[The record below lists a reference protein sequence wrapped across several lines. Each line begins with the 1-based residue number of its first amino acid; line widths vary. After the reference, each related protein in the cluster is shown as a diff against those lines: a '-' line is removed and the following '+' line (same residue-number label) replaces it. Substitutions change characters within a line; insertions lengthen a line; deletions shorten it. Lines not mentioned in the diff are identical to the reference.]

1 MIFEGCLDSNPECC
15 RRKLALYRLS
25 HRSLKD
31 LATYPSLRAITLCDI
46 IGWPIL
52 SSKRGQNFFYFLKYL
67 HDVSELLKMG
77 GLNNG
82 KEGGAEV
89 RSLKL
94 GGHVGFDSMPDQLVN
109 KSVQNGFCFNI
120 LSIGETGI
128 GKSTLADSLFNT
140 RKRSLILYFFF

>member
-1 MIFEGCLDSNPECC
+1 
-15 RRKLALYRLS
+15 
-25 HRSLKD
+25 
-31 LATYPSLRAITLCDI
+31 
-46 IGWPIL
+46 
-52 SSKRGQNFFYFLKYL
+52 
-67 HDVSELLKMG
+67 MG

-82 KEGGAEV
+82 KEGQEV

-120 LSIGETGI
+120 LSIGETGV

-140 RKRSLILYFFF
+140 RYQFFCHLNLPVRVDTLLKLKGGCVCLPQGCGDFNNLIMPTLG

>member
-1 MIFEGCLDSNPECC
+1 
-15 RRKLALYRLS
+15 
-25 HRSLKD
+25 
-31 LATYPSLRAITLCDI
+31 
-46 IGWPIL
+46 
-52 SSKRGQNFFYFLKYL
+52 
-67 HDVSELLKMG
+67 MG
-77 GLNNG
+77 GLKNG
-82 KEGGAEV
+82 KEGEEEAAL

-140 RKRSLILYFFF
+140 RKRIALFVYCYSHRTYLGTYLLTFLHTSTLAVSVGSFIKLKWLKYLGQILF

>member
-1 MIFEGCLDSNPECC
+1 
-15 RRKLALYRLS
+15 
-25 HRSLKD
+25 
-31 LATYPSLRAITLCDI
+31 
-46 IGWPIL
+46 
-52 SSKRGQNFFYFLKYL
+52 
-67 HDVSELLKMG
+67 MG

-140 RKRSLILYFFF
+140 RKEAECYNYVFFRFHLTFLFFDLGKQHGISKRGTCPFFIYEKGYIKN

>member
-1 MIFEGCLDSNPECC
+1 MYEPTE
-15 RRKLALYRLS
+15 Y
-25 HRSLKD
+25 
-31 LATYPSLRAITLCDI
+31 
-46 IGWPIL
+46 
-52 SSKRGQNFFYFLKYL
+52 
-67 HDVSELLKMG
+67 VSELLKMG

-140 RKRSLILYFFF
+140 RKNKLNIIRFFPIYLSFFIL

>member
-1 MIFEGCLDSNPECC
+1 
-15 RRKLALYRLS
+15 
-25 HRSLKD
+25 
-31 LATYPSLRAITLCDI
+31 
-46 IGWPIL
+46 
-52 SSKRGQNFFYFLKYL
+52 LKYL
-67 HDVSELLKMG
+67 HDLRTEYVSELLKMG

-140 RKRSLILYFFF
+140 RKRG